1 VLAFRPASRK
11 GVGLSV
17 SSQAASL
24 EPAGPP
30 PVRRLY
36 VRGTPPPFPRGRV
49 FLARPNPAVLPPI
62 TPPVTRFVL
71 RPVTRRTP
79 FAPGAQWAASLPP
92 TVPVVLPPRAF
103 VVRGA
108 NRPGLGTGRVILNR
122 RSSLSASIAP
132 VTPPNPPRRP
142 LLVPKAPLPPKVGRV
157 FIGRA
162 RTRLPANP
170 GPAQFFAR
178 AFFPATFFAPTYFPG
193 GDPLVGGE
201 WIPRA
206 LLVRPALPRPRTGSV
221 FIGRSPRVASLPVF
235 ARPNRFQIT
244 SQAFAPRPVGRV
256 FVGRGLAK
264 FPPIPVDLLEAV
276 IAWLN
281 ADTNVMAAVTAVA
294 GDEAAVDTGFPYL
307 VCIDVD
313 GPTDYQSQT
322 ADGSIPYD
330 DHASIQV
337 TIVGVGKESVRS
349 LTRVVDK
356 SLNDAPLVFTAGT
369 LNWFRRK
376 TKPHDELDPDRGPNG
391 ADVWRRILIYDALIA
406 STI

>member
-1 VLAFRPASRK
+1 
-11 GVGLSV
+11 
-17 SSQAASL
+17 
-24 EPAGPP
+24 
-30 PVRRLY
+30 VRRLY

-122 RSSLSASIAP
+122 RSSLYASITP

-142 LLVPKAPLPPKVGRV
+142 LLVPKAPPPPKVGRV
-157 FIGRA
+157 FIGRVPS
-162 RTRLPANP
+162 RLPANP

-178 AFFPATFFAPTYFPG
+178 AFFPATFFAPTFFPG
-193 GDPLVGGE
+193 GDSLVGGE

-221 FIGRSPRVASLPVF
+221 FLGRSPRVASLPVF

-256 FVGRGLAK
+256 FVGQATRLGAFALPPSLKAALQVWWTANGLTASVGPLYSELAGAGKSQPFALVSSIDTDPNFNWSKSYYEWEDVQISVFGSGETDARTRGET
-264 FPPIPVDLLEAV
+264 VRDLLDALLGDPGV
-276 IAWLN
+276 SSAL
-281 ADTNVMAAVTAVA
+281 AMAPGTV
-294 GDEAAVDTGFPYL
+294 
-307 VCIDVD
+307 
-313 GPTDYQSQT
+313 
-322 ADGSIPYD
+322 GSIRRFSGMP
-330 DHASIQV
+330 V
-337 TIVGVGKESVRS
+337 TKCPGTNKDGGQTHMAVMKYRAFINR
-349 LTRVVDK
+349 TR
-356 SLNDAPLVFTAGT
+356 A
-369 LNWFRRK
+369 
-376 TKPHDELDPDRGPNG
+376 
-391 ADVWRRILIYDALIA
+391 
-406 STI
+406 